1 MRALA
6 YLLIGNLF
14 GLGLVV
20 SGMSNPAKVL
30 NFLDL
35 TAIRTSQWDPS
46 LAFVLAGAVLVAAI
60 GYRLLR
66 NQDKPLLAGRFQWPT
81 STTIDARLLAGA
93 AIFGIGWGMA
103 GFCPGPAFT
112 TLAIGSQSTWAF
124 VLSMMSGI
132 LAARAVRHRL

>member
-46 LAFVLAGAVLVAAI
+46 LAFVLTGAVLVAAI